1 MEETGVVKELRGD
14 HALVVVVKKETG
26 CEGCPGNT
34 LCKSTTE
41 SEALIEAINEVG
53 AKEGDRVRIVFRSMS
68 YLKGILLVYAL
79 PAFMLVIG
87 AIIGKEFVAPTMPDK
102 NPEALSAFMG
112 LGFFVLSFLVVK
124 LLSVVIKKKKSYT
137 PSIVEVI

>member
-14 HALVVVVKKETG
+14 HALVVVTKKETG

-34 LCKSTTE
+34 LCKSTTDN
-41 SEALIEAINEVG
+41 EALIEAINEVG
-53 AKEGDRVRIVFRSMS
+53 AKEGDRVRIAFRSMS

-79 PAFMLVIG
+79 PAFMLVVG
-87 AIIGKEFVAPTMPDK
+87 AIIGKEFVAPIMPNK
-102 NPEALSAFMG
+102 NPEAVSAFMG

-124 LLSVVIKKKKSYT
+124 LLSVMIKKKRSYT
-137 PSIVEVI
+137 PAIVEVI